1 MQDNPLDFQ
10 VKLEKTVSTA
20 IAKLSQADQGD
31 IRIAKAH
38 DAALDLQTLL
48 MRPIKVAIGGEFSS
62 GKSTFVKMLL
72 GQHVVD
78 MQASASAMPT
88 VSFLYGAETTYRAI
102 TAQRSWEVRDIEALT
117 EDELRG
123 LECLEIVAD
132 VPFLKQYEIF
142 DTPGTADPS
151 RSVDQLLTVAAQAD
165 FIIWCTNATQAWR
178 ESERRMWE
186 NLPFELK
193 KRSLLIVTHV
203 DLPSVKPSMGRLMKR
218 MKKEAGLLF
227 KKIIPMELLAA
238 SAARDKRGAVI
249 NEVSWV
255 ASGGSE
261 CLGAMA
267 AISAEVRADVF
278 ANAVHDLENKI
289 LPVIAELEA
298 TTPQFAAYWMQEL
311 SKTQTKLHG
320 ADGAMTTLGH
330 LKLVEGV
337 LAFITKSGAA
347 QSTEAQKMASRL
359 QEAQTYIGSIL
370 LKDESAQNTEESN
383 AIIAQ
388 LDWEFKHINILS

>member
-1 MQDNPLDFQ
+1 MQDNPSDFQ

-20 IAKLSQADQGD
+20 IAKLSQAAQGD
-31 IRIAKAH
+31 NRIAKAH

-48 MRPIKVAIGGEFSS
+48 TRPIKVAIGGEFSS

-88 VSFLYGAETTYRAI
+88 VSFIYGAETTYRAI
-102 TAQRSWEVRDIEALT
+102 TAQRSWDVRDIEALT

-151 RSVDQLLTVAAQAD
+151 RSVDQLLTIATHAD
-165 FIIWCTNATQAWR
+165 FVIWCTNATQAWR

-227 KKIIPMELLAA
+227 EKIIPMELLAA
-238 SAARDKRGAVI
+238 SAARDKSGAVT

-278 ANAVHDLENKI
+278 ANAVHDLENII

-298 TTPQFAAYWMQEL
+298 RTPQFAAYWMQEL

-320 ADGAMTTLGH
+320 ADGAITTLGH

-337 LAFITKSGAA
+337 LAFITKSDAA
-347 QSTEAQKMASRL
+347 QSTEAKKMASRL
-359 QEAQTYIGSIL
+359 QEAQNYIGNIL
-370 LKDESAQNTEESN
+370 LKDGSAQNTEESN